1 MDRMA
6 DRGSDKRSSDKLDAL
21 WAQYRAACPDP
32 DASAGFMPGL
42 WQRIEARR
50 GSSTATVLRRLAQV
64 CVGATLA
71 LSILMGVVLIPH
83 FQTAPVYGSTY
94 VDVLAAEHPNTYF
107 DILTG
112 DIK

>member
-1 MDRMA
+1 MRDMPN
-6 DRGSDKRSSDKLDAL
+6 GQDKLDRL
-21 WAQYRAACPDP
+21 WAEYREACPDP
-32 DASAGFMPGL
+32 EPSAGFVPGL

-50 GSSTATVLRRLAQV
+50 SSNVIMLRRIAQI

-71 LSILMGVVLIPH
+71 LTVLIGVVLIP
-83 FQTAPVYGSTY
+83 QLEKIPVYSATY
-94 VDVLAAEHPNTYF
+94 VDVIAADHPNSYV

>member
-1 MDRMA
+1 MPN
-6 DRGSDKRSSDKLDAL
+6 GQDKLDRL
-21 WAQYRAACPDP
+21 WAEYREACPDP
-32 DASAGFMPGL
+32 EPSAGFVPGL

-50 GSSTATVLRRLAQV
+50 SSNVIMLRRIAQI

-71 LSILMGVVLIPH
+71 LTVLIGVVLIP
-83 FQTAPVYGSTY
+83 QLEKIPVYSATY
-94 VDVLAAEHPNTYF
+94 VDVIAADHPNSYV